1 MINQPFQVVAFVS
14 ERSIMIMQ
22 SCPER
27 GSSGVRPGCVN
38 QGLGIAVNSGVGL
51 GQTLRTRMVSFHQA
65 LSRVN
70 YLTSVVN
77 HEQERY

>member
-27 GSSGVRPGCVN
+27 GSSGIRPGCVN
-38 QGLGIAVNSGVGL
+38 QGLGIAVNSAGSGL
-51 GQTLRTRMVSFHQA
+51 GADTPDKDGQLPSGA
-65 LSRVN
+65 LPGQ
-70 YLTSVVN
+70 LLDFGC
-77 HEQERY
+77 